1 MKHLQ
6 KFETFSIELNENI
19 FQDGFNAIKSK
30 IKGSKIASYI
40 SQGLDY
46 VKNNSND
53 PKVQQMINAID
64 ELPESEKMKLQAI
77 ANDPN
82 GAYNKIVASD
92 NTIEEAATID
102 AKKGFFKALGWG
114 AILGPIINLGMA
126 IANTTYF
133 TAGSAYNTPASHL
146 GGPALAT
153 IFVCIGVVIGGYLL
167 AVADKKKE

>member
-53 PKVQQMINAID
+53 PKVQQIVDAID
-64 ELPESEKMKLQAI
+64 NLPENEKMKLQTI
-77 ANDPN
+77 VDDPN
-82 GAYNKIVASD
+82 GTYNQIVAGGSIQEAVS
-92 NTIEEAATID
+92 IEP
-102 AKKGFFKALGWG
+102 KKVLLKSLGWG
-114 AILGPIINLGMA
+114 SIFGTIINLGLA
-126 IANTTYF
+126 ISNTVYPV
-133 TAGSAYNTPASHL
+133 AGSAYNFPSNHL

-153 IFVCIGVVIGGYLL
+153 VFVCIGVVVGAYLNWL
-167 AVADKKKE
+167 ADQKK